1 MRLTTKLSAFITF
14 LSVLAMLLMLVGCL
28 VSFFWLGNQR
38 VEKRVHIIAMEV
50 DEALQHQQPVEI
62 GDWLR
67 KMMLPMQIVRIDL
80 VQQDKTLLQVMQ
92 HQDALISDE
101 PNRYAET
108 RIRLPHHPQL
118 ELRIFW
124 LDTLKTWFTSLIGS
138 SLMAAVG
145 VVVLLMMIILLVANR
160 WLYRQLKGMEQLEA
174 RAGRILTGERGSV
187 EQGSVHEWPPRT
199 SSALDLL
206 LADLRESGEQRIR
219 IDTLIRAF
227 ASQDAHTGL
236 YNRLFFD
243 SQLTNLLEDP
253 ENVGTHGVVMMIRLP
268 DIESV
273 RERWGTHRIDEYQF
287 DIVNM
292 LSTFIMRYPGALLAR
307 YFRSDYAVLL
317 PHRTLKEADS
327 IAAQLIN
334 AVDSLPPTRL
344 FDRNDMIHIGITAWH
359 SEQTTQQVMDSV
371 ERATRNAAL
380 QGGNSWSIGE
390 GTSQIFGRGSVKWRT
405 LLEQTLNRGGT
416 RLYQKP
422 ALTSDNVVHHRE
434 MMPRIFD
441 GEKEVLSAEY
451 LPMVQQMGMAE
462 NYDRQMVS
470 GILSLLDMWPQE
482 ALAVPVTIDSL
493 LQRSFINWLRDTLL
507 QCSISQRKRILF
519 ELAEADVCQHISRLQ
534 PVFRLLYG
542 FGCRVAVNQAGLTV
556 VSTAYIKQFS
566 VELIKLHP
574 GLVRNIDRRTE
585 NQLFVRSLVDVC
597 AKTPTRVFAAGVKNA
612 QEWRT
617 LEKLGV
623 TGGQGDFFAATLLVN
638 RNQKN
643 IRPE

>member
-14 LSVLAMLLMLVGCL
+14 LSVLAVLLMLVGCL
-28 VSFFWLGNQR
+28 GSFFWLGTQR
-38 VEKRVHIIAMEV
+38 IEKRVNLIAMEV
-50 DEALQHQQPVEI
+50 DAALQQQQIDQI
-62 GDWLR
+62 GGWLR

-80 VQQDKTLLQVMQ
+80 VQQDKTLMQVMQ
-92 HQDALISDE
+92 HQDLLIKDA

-108 RIRLPHHPQL
+108 RIRLKNHPQL
-118 ELRIFW
+118 ELRIYW
-124 LDTLKTWFTSLIGS
+124 LDTLKTWFRSLIGT
-138 SLMAAVG
+138 SLMVAVG
-145 VVVLLMMIILLVANR
+145 IVTLLMMIILLVANR

-206 LADLRESGEQRIR
+206 LADLREAGDQRIR

-227 ASQDAHTGL
+227 ASQDARTGL
-236 YNRLFFD
+236 HNRLFFD
-243 SQLTNLLEDP
+243 SQLANLLEDP

-268 DIESV
+268 DVESF
-273 RERWGTHRIDEYQF
+273 REYWGAHRIDEYQF
-287 DIVNM
+287 DVVNM
-292 LSTFIMRYPGALLAR
+292 LSTFVMRYPGALLAR

-317 PHRTLKEADS
+317 PHRTLKDADS

-334 AVDSLPPTRL
+334 AVDSLPPTRVI
-344 FDRNDMIHIGITAWH
+344 DRNDMIHIGITAWH

-371 ERATRNAAL
+371 EQATRHAAL
-380 QGGNSWSIGE
+380 LGGNNWSVGE
-390 GTSQIFGRGSVKWRT
+390 GTSQILGRGSVKWRT
-405 LLEQTLNRGGT
+405 LLEQTLNRGGP

-422 ALTSDNVVHHRE
+422 ALIRDNVVHHRE

-451 LPMVQQMGMAE
+451 LPMIQQMGMAE
-462 NYDRQMVS
+462 KYDRLLVS
-470 GILSLLDMWPQE
+470 GILSLLDIWPQE

-493 LQRSFINWLRDTLL
+493 LQRSFLHWLRDALL

-534 PVFRLLYG
+534 PIFKFLYG
-542 FGCRVAVNQAGLTV
+542 FGCRVAINQAGLTV

-566 VELIKLHP
+566 IELIKLHP

-585 NQLFVRSLVDVC
+585 NQLFVQSLVDVC
-597 AKTPTRVFAAGVKNA
+597 AKTPTRVFAAGVRSA
-612 QEWRT
+612 QEWHT

-623 TGGQGDFFAATLLVN
+623 FGGQGDFFAATQLVN
-638 RNQKN
+638 RNSKN